1 MTFLS
6 KTNFVHTTANIATV
20 LFALFIGM
28 QLLLATGILPVSIA
42 WGGRQTELTPT
53 LRVAS
58 IVAAIIL
65 GIFLYIIRHRAGLT
79 GSESIP
85 IAIRISSWVVTAYMA
100 FNTLGNL
107 ASTSN
112 TEKLLFGP
120 ITFLLT
126 IACIIIS
133 VSKINSAKGLE

>member
-6 KTNFVHTTANIATV
+6 KINFVHTTANIATV

-28 QLLLATGILPVSIA
+28 QLLLASGILPVSIA

-58 IVAAIIL
+58 VVAAIIL
-65 GIFLYIIRHRAGLT
+65 GIFIYIIRYRAGLT

-133 VSKINSAKGLE
+133 VSKINSVEG

>member
-6 KTNFVHTTANIATV
+6 RTDFVHTTANIATV
-20 LFALFIGM
+20 LFALFIGI
-28 QLLLATGILPVSIA
+28 QLLLASGILPVSIA

-53 LRVAS
+53 LRVTS

-65 GIFLYIIRHRAGLT
+65 GIFIYIIRYRAGLT
-79 GSESIP
+79 GSEAIP

-133 VSKINSAKGLE
+133 VSKIDCVSG